1 MAAAIEVKGTSI
13 AVGKIEPLFGA
24 VLLGRGFDYDIS
36 RDGQQVFGTATVR
49 LLTMWLRVATL
60 VA

>member
-13 AVGKIEPLFGA
+13 AVGKIEPLVA
-24 VLLGRGFDYDIS
+24 DCRGFDYDIS